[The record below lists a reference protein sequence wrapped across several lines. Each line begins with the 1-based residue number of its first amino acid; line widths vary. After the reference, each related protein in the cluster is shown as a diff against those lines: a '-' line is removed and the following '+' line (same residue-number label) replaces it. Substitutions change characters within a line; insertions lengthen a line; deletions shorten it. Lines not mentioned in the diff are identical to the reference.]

1 MNILELSR
9 EGLSKWFEGFGE
21 KPFRTNQII
30 RWIWEKSV
38 LDPEKMTDLPENLRK
53 IMKENFSKGPYV
65 EKTAVSRDRSVK
77 LLVRLEDG
85 NAIESVL
92 MRTAGHVTI
101 CVSTQ
106 VGCPLSCTFCQ
117 SGSTG
122 LERNLEASEIIY
134 QVALA
139 RPKPRN
145 IVFMGVG
152 EPMLN
157 WANFKE
163 SVLRLQDEAGMS
175 QRHMTVSTVGIP
187 GMITR
192 LAQELPRVNLA
203 ISLHAPTQRL
213 RERIMPKAAK
223 VMQIRKLIEE
233 IKLYQGMT
241 GNRVTFEYVMLDGVN
256 DGLDNA
262 DALTD
267 ITDGMASLIN
277 LIPYNPTDCA
287 SYRPSNPAK
296 IRFFLERLRSQ
307 WRDATVRKSLGLGVD
322 SACGQLRARRSDD
335 E

>member
-9 EGLSKWFEGFGE
+9 EGLSKWFEGLGE

-101 CVSTQ
+101 CISTQ

-139 RPKPRN
+139 
-145 IVFMGVG
+145 
-152 EPMLN
+152 
-157 WANFKE
+157 
-163 SVLRLQDEAGMS
+163 
-175 QRHMTVSTVGIP
+175 
-187 GMITR
+187 
-192 LAQELPRVNLA
+192 
-203 ISLHAPTQRL
+203 
-213 RERIMPKAAK
+213 
-223 VMQIRKLIEE
+223 
-233 IKLYQGMT
+233 
-241 GNRVTFEYVMLDGVN
+241 
-256 DGLDNA
+256 
-262 DALTD
+262 
-267 ITDGMASLIN
+267 
-277 LIPYNPTDCA
+277 
-287 SYRPSNPAK
+287 
-296 IRFFLERLRSQ
+296 
-307 WRDATVRKSLGLGVD
+307 
-322 SACGQLRARRSDD
+322 
-335 E
+335 